1 LKKLKEILYKVAIE
15 GISGSTEVAVTDISF
30 DSRKV
35 NKGTMYVAI
44 KGTQHDGHQYI
55 EQAVASGAQSVLCEI
70 LPQQRSAGVVYIQV
84 EDSKEALGWVPQII
98 LITLLEN

>member
-15 GISGSTEVAVTDISF
+15 GISGSTEVAVSDISF

-44 KGTQHDGHQYI
+44 KGTQHDGHQY
-55 EQAVASGAQSVLCEI
+55 C
-70 LPQQRSAGVVYIQV
+70 R
-84 EDSKEALGWVPQII
+84 
-98 LITLLEN
+98 